1 MTLTPQWLDELRAR
15 ITLSALIGRTVK
27 ITKAGREFKACCPFH
42 NEKSPSFTIN
52 DEKGFYHCLAGE
64 TVVMTD
70 QGRFP
75 ISALSGK
82 SHLVLSRKGQ
92 WIRAN
97 FDSYGEQR
105 LWKISLSRNGV
116 KKQIF
121 ATSGHRWFVHDRV
134 SEYLTTDL
142 KPGYAL
148 QSALPNVR
156 QDWSLD
162 PEGIRHGIVYGD
174 GTMYKGV
181 YGTLNLHGEKD
192 VQLRQYFP
200 EQKHHIHEREGG
212 ALYLRIY
219 GGRAFEDMKALPKNG
234 ASQSYLL
241 GFLAGYLAADGH
253 VAKDGTVMLNSSN
266 AETLEAIR
274 DICTALGITTYGRTT
289 LWRKGYGKTPSAL
302 HRIHF
307 VNSGLAE
314 ELFLLSKAR
323 QRFAASRKK
332 FARLRWVVCSVEE
345 TDRVET
351 VYCADVPK
359 EHAFALDD
367 NILTG
372 NCFGCSAHG
381 DAIRWMTDQRGLSF
395 MDAIKELAA
404 EAGMEVPAADPKAA
418 QRAEK
423 ANSLYDV
430 MTAAQAW
437 FVSQLLGV
445 EGSAAR
451 GYLKQ
456 RGFTE
461 QIIRDF
467 GFGLAPDNRTGLK
480 TALKQFG
487 DPMLIEAGLLI
498 SVDGK
503 APYDRFRGRLMI
515 PIRDPRGRVIAF
527 GGRILGEGEPKYLN
541 SPDTPL
547 FDKGRTLYNL
557 DKCSPASRQTG
568 RVIVVEGYMDV
579 IALAQAGFADAV
591 APLGTALTE
600 QQIQM
605 LWRMTEKPSLCFDGD
620 AAGQKAAMR
629 AALRALPLLK
639 PGHSLQFVTLPEG
652 QDPDDLVKASGANAL
667 NMLLEASQPLVERL
681 WQAEVGAA
689 TLSTPEDRA
698 GLKQRLGAHMANIT
712 DGEIRRHYADAFRER
727 FDNLFAPRRSTA
739 FTPSAPFVRGQKRDW
754 RKPPILPPGAETKNF
769 NAKGSDFLIQGILAA
784 LLRHPALIAQHHEAL
799 SDFVPPDPNHAA
811 LLNVMLNESFSK
823 ETLDTEGLI
832 TILSEKLYNVASA
845 LLHSNIKVFAFNR
858 REFGTGGDGFSNASK
873 NLGEAIRLMKQRPA
887 LEEALERAT
896 QLASLEVTEATFA
909 EQQRLRHE
917 KKVFDERII
926 EFFRRDADSL

>member
-75 ISALSGK
+75 ISTLSGK
-82 SHLVLSRKGQ
+82 SHLVLSRGGQ

-156 QDWSLD
+156 ENWSLD

-274 DICTALGITTYGRTT
+274 DICTTLGITTYGRTT

-437 FVSQLLGV
+437 FVTQLLGV

-461 QIIRDF
+461 QTIRDF

-652 QDPDDLVKASGANAL
+652 QDPDDLVKASGASAL
-667 NMLLEASQPLVERL
+667 NVLLEASQPLVERL
-681 WQAEVGAA
+681 WRAEVSAG

-739 FTPSAPFVRGQKRDW
+739 LTPSAPFVRGQKRDW
-754 RKPPILPPGAETKNF
+754 RKPAILPPGAETKNF

-799 SDFVPPDPNHAA
+799 SDFVPPDSNHAA

-832 TILSEKLYNVASA
+832 TILGEKLYNVASA

-858 REFGTGGDGFSNASK
+858 GEFGTGDDGFSNASK

-896 QLASLEVTEATFA
+896 QLASLEMTEATFA

-917 KKVFDERII
+917 KKVFDDRII